1 VNLFSPTAF
10 SLIYMQLVA
19 NDEQLPVAEA
29 RTGDPVAWDTL
40 FHRYQLPLYSYVQE
54 LTRHEQTS
62 LDLVQ
67 EAFIKA
73 IRHLGSL
80 RDDTR
85 FGPWLFRI
93 AHQLCQQH
101 GRRAQPPDSL
111 DEVAETELAD
121 GAPSPSAELL
131 STEQKELFLA
141 AIDLLPAGHRAVILL
156 HYLEDFDL
164 AEIADITGVPLGTVK
179 SRLHHGRRKLRQQL
193 APELRP

>member
-1 VNLFSPTAF
+1 MP
-10 SLIYMQLVA
+10 LVA
-19 NDEQLPVAEA
+19 KDEQLPVAAA
-29 RTGDPVAWDTL
+29 RAGDPAAWDAL

-67 EAFIKA
+67 ETFIKA
-73 IRHLGSL
+73 IRHVGSL

-101 GRRAQPPDSL
+101 GRKAQPPDSL
-111 DEVAETELAD
+111 EEVPEIDLAD
-121 GAPSPSAELL
+121 RAPSPSDELL
-131 STEQKELFLA
+131 STEQKEFFLA
-141 AIDLLPAGHRAVILL
+141 AIDLLPVGLRAVILL
-156 HYLEDFDL
+156 HYLENFGL

-179 SRLHHGRRKLRQQL
+179 SRLHHARRKLRQQL
-193 APELRP
+193 APEFQP